1 MLLRAEADA
10 RLRSWGV
17 PDDEIR
23 RAREA
28 GLVGLLAVAAAAVP
42 GAGTYTPVELAER
55 VGMERQLSK
64 RFWRAMGFPDVPDDE
79 RLFTDVDVDAL
90 STVQAMLTL
99 GLTNVEVAIQL
110 TRVIGSSQAR
120 IAEAMLASNE
130 QRAATQVAATGHE
143 TDLFAMA
150 ADATLDTQSRLLDY
164 VWRRHL
170 QAATRRR
177 LMSDGTPGAPTM
189 SMAVGFA
196 DLVGF
201 TAMSQQI
208 SERELAAVVSRFE
221 SLAFESVTE
230 HGGRVAKMIGDE
242 VMFVVDGMDEALETA
257 LALAEAYADDDLLS
271 DVRVG
276 LAYGDVLALDGD
288 YYGPVVNLA
297 SRIVNIALPG
307 AVVVSE
313 SVHRAMGA
321 DPRYVFHPLRVRSL
335 KDIGRVRLWRA
346 RHGHPSLG

>member
-1 MLLRAEADA
+1 M
-10 RLRSWGV
+10 S
-17 PDDEIR
+17 DDEIR

-28 GLVGLLAVAAAAVP
+28 GLVGLLAVAAAALP
-42 GAGTYTPVELAER
+42 GAATYTPDELAAK
-55 VGMERQLSK
+55 VGMERDLSK
-64 RFWRAMGFPDVPDDE
+64 RFWRAMGFPDVRDDE
-79 RLFTDVDVDAL
+79 RVFTDVDADAL

-99 GLTNVEVAIQL
+99 GLTSVEVAIQL

-120 IAEAMLASNE
+120 IAEAMLGSNE
-130 QRAATQVAATGHE
+130 QRAASQVEATGHE

-150 ADATLDTQSRLLDY
+150 ADATLETQSRLLDY

-177 LMSDGTPGAPTM
+177 LMSDGTPGQPTVAL
-189 SMAVGFA
+189 AVGFA

-221 SLAFESVTE
+221 ALAFDAVTAN
-230 HGGRVAKMIGDE
+230 GGRVAKMIGDE
-242 VMFVVDGMDEALETA
+242 VMFVVEGVEAALETA

-276 LAYGDVLALDGD
+276 LAYGQVLALEGD

-313 SVHRAMGA
+313 SLHTAMGE
-321 DPRYVFHPLRVRSL
+321 DPGYVFHALRARSL
-335 KDIGRVRLWRA
+335 KDIGRVRLWRV

>member
-1 MLLRAEADA
+1 
-10 RLRSWGV
+10 V
-17 PDDEIR
+17 PDEEIR

-28 GLVGLLAVAAAAVP
+28 GLAGLLAVAAAALP
-42 GAGTYTPVELAER
+42 GSGVYTPVELAAK
-55 VGMERQLSK
+55 VGMDRELSK

-79 RLFTDVDVDAL
+79 RIFTDADADAL

-99 GLTNVEVAIQL
+99 GLTSVEVAIQL

-120 IAEAMLASNE
+120 IAEAMLSSSE
-130 QRAATQVAATGHE
+130 QRTVATGDQA
-143 TDLFAMA
+143 DLFAMSA
-150 ADATLDTQSRLLDY
+150 GATLETQGRLLEY

-170 QAATRRR
+170 QAAARRR
-177 LMSDGTPGAPTM
+177 LVSDGRPGAPTIPL
-189 SMAVGFA
+189 AVGFA

-221 SLAFESVTE
+221 ALAFDAVTK

-242 VMFVVDGMDEALETA
+242 VMFVVDGIGAALETA
-257 LALAEAYADDDLLS
+257 LGLAEAYADDDLLS

-276 LAYGDVLALDGD
+276 VAHGEVLALEGD

-313 SVHRAMGA
+313 PIHQALSD
-321 DPRYVFHPLRVRSL
+321 DPRYVFHALRVRSL
-335 KDIGRVRLWRA
+335 KDIGRVRLWRV
-346 RHGHPSLG
+346 RRGHPSLG

>member
-1 MLLRAEADA
+1 MPE
-10 RLRSWGV
+10 
-17 PDDEIR
+17 DEIQ
-23 RAREA
+23 RARAA
-28 GLVGLLAVAAAAVP
+28 GLVGLLAVAAAALP
-42 GAGTYTPVELAER
+42 GAGTYTPDELAAK
-55 VGMERQLSK
+55 VGMDRALSK

-79 RLFTDVDVDAL
+79 RVFTDVDADAL
-90 STVQAMLTL
+90 STVQGMLTL

-120 IAEAMLASNE
+120 IAEAMLGSNE
-130 QRAATQVAATGHE
+130 QRVRTHATAGGVE

-150 ADATLDTQSRLLDY
+150 ADATLATQSRLLDY

-177 LMSDGTPGAPTM
+177 LMSDGTRGGPT
-189 SMAVGFA
+189 SPLAVGFA

-208 SERELAAVVSRFE
+208 SERELAAVVGRFE
-221 SLAFESVTE
+221 ALAFDAVTQ

-242 VMFVVDGMDEALETA
+242 VMFVVDGVGPALETA
-257 LALAEAYADDDLLS
+257 LGLAEAYADDDLLS

-276 LAYGDVLALDGD
+276 LAYGEVLALEGD

-313 SVHRAMGA
+313 VVHDALA
-321 DPRYVFHPLRVRSL
+321 DDPRYVFHPLRVRSL
-335 KDIGRVRLWRA
+335 KDIGRVRLWRT
-346 RHGHPSLG
+346 RRGHPSLG

>member
-1 MLLRAEADA
+1 
-10 RLRSWGV
+10 V

-28 GLVGLLAVAAAAVP
+28 GLVGLLAVAAAALP
-42 GAGTYTPVELAER
+42 GTGEYTPDELAAK
-55 VGMERQLSK
+55 VGMSRDLSK

-79 RLFTDVDVDAL
+79 RIFTDVDADAL
-90 STVQAMLTL
+90 SSVQAMLTL
-99 GLTNVEVAIQL
+99 GLTNVEVAVQL

-120 IAEAMLASNE
+120 IAEAMLSSSE
-130 QRAATQVAATGHE
+130 QRAVTTSEQA
-143 TDLFAMA
+143 DLFAMA
-150 ADATLDTQSRLLDY
+150 AGARLETQGRLLDY

-170 QAATRRR
+170 QAAARRR
-177 LMSDGTPGAPTM
+177 LVSDVRPGAPTIPL
-189 SMAVGFA
+189 AVGFA

-221 SLAFESVTE
+221 ALAFDAVTK

-242 VMFVVDGMDEALETA
+242 VMFVVDDIGAALETA
-257 LALAEAYADDDLLS
+257 LGLAEAYADDDLLS

-276 LAYGDVLALDGD
+276 VAHGDVLALEGD

-313 SVHRAMGA
+313 SIHQALGD
-321 DPRYVFHPLRVRSL
+321 DPRYVFHGLRVRSL

>member
-1 MLLRAEADA
+1 M
-10 RLRSWGV
+10 

-23 RAREA
+23 RARAA
-28 GLVGLLAVAAAAVP
+28 GLVGLLAVAAAALP
-42 GAGTYTPVELAER
+42 GAGQYTADELAAK
-55 VGMERQLSK
+55 VGMERHLSK

-79 RLFTDVDVDAL
+79 RLFTDVDAEAL

-120 IAEAMLASNE
+120 IAEAMLGSNE
-130 QRAATQVAATGHE
+130 QRASAQAAAGGSE
-143 TDLFAMA
+143 SDLFASA
-150 ADATLDTQSRLLDY
+150 ADSTLATQSRLLDY

-177 LMSDGTPGAPTM
+177 LMSDGTPGAPTVAL
-189 SMAVGFA
+189 AVGFA

-208 SERELAAVVSRFE
+208 SERELAAVVGRFE
-221 SLAFESVTE
+221 ALAFDAVTE

-242 VMFVVDGMDEALETA
+242 VMFVVDGVGPALETA
-257 LALAEAYADDDLLS
+257 LGLAEAYADDDLLS

-276 LAYGDVLALDGD
+276 LAYGDVLALEGD

-297 SRIVNIALPG
+297 SRIVNIAIPG

-313 SVHRAMGA
+313 TVHPALA
-321 DPRYVFHPLRVRSL
+321 QDPRYVFHPLRVRSL

>member
-1 MLLRAEADA
+1 M
-10 RLRSWGV
+10 

-28 GLVGLLAVAAAAVP
+28 GLVGLLAVAAAALP
-42 GAGTYTPVELAER
+42 GAGTYTPVELAAK
-55 VGMERQLSK
+55 VGMERDLSK

-79 RLFTDVDVDAL
+79 RIFTEVDVDAL

-120 IAEAMLASNE
+120 IAEAMLGSNE
-130 QRAATQVAATGHE
+130 QRTASARGSE
-143 TDLFAMA
+143 TDLFAIA
-150 ADATLDTQSRLLDY
+150 ADATLATQSRLLDY
-164 VWRRHL
+164 VWRRHV

-177 LMSDGTPGAPTM
+177 LMADGRPARPTVPL
-189 SMAVGFA
+189 SVGFA

-208 SERELAAVVSRFE
+208 SDKELAAVVARFE
-221 SLAFESVTE
+221 ALAFDAVAR

-242 VMFVVDGMDEALETA
+242 VMFVVDGIAPALETA

-276 LAYGDVLALDGD
+276 LAHGEVLALEGD

-307 AVVVSE
+307 AVVISE
-313 SVHRAMGA
+313 PVHEALAGDR
-321 DPRYVFHPLRVRSL
+321 RYVFHPLRVRSL

>member
-1 MLLRAEADA
+1 MLRAEADA
-10 RLRSWGV
+10 RLRAWGV

-23 RAREA
+23 RARDA
-28 GLVGLLAVAAAAVP
+28 GLVGLLAVAAAALP
-42 GAGTYTPVELAER
+42 GDGKYTAGELAAK
-55 VGMERQLSK
+55 VGMERDLSK

-79 RLFTDVDVDAL
+79 RVFNDVDADAL
-90 STVQAMLTL
+90 STVQAMLAL
-99 GLTNVEVAIQL
+99 GLTSVEVAIQL

-120 IAEAMLASNE
+120 IAEAMLGSRE
-130 QRAATQVAATGHE
+130 QRTAGAPDGPEA
-143 TDLFAMA
+143 DLFAMA
-150 ADATLDTQSRLLDY
+150 ADATLETQGRLLDY

-177 LMSDGTPGAPTM
+177 LMSTGTRGAPTVPL
-189 SMAVGFA
+189 AVGFA

-208 SERELAAVVSRFE
+208 SDRELAAVVGRFE
-221 SLAFESVTE
+221 ALAFDSVTG

-242 VMFVVDGMDEALETA
+242 VMFVVDGVGPALETA
-257 LALAEAYADDDLLS
+257 LALAEAYADDDILS

-276 LAYGDVLALDGD
+276 LAYGEVLALEGD

-297 SRIVNIALPG
+297 SRIVNIAIPG

-313 SVHRAMGA
+313 AVHVATRD
-321 DPRYVFHPLRVRSL
+321 DPRYIFHPLRVRSL

>member
-1 MLLRAEADA
+1 M
-10 RLRSWGV
+10 

-28 GLVGLLAVAAAAVP
+28 GLVGLLAVAAAALP
-42 GAGTYTPVELAER
+42 GAGTYTPVELAAK
-55 VGMERQLSK
+55 VGMERDLSK

-79 RLFTDVDVDAL
+79 RIFTEVDVDAL

-120 IAEAMLASNE
+120 IAEAMLGSNE
-130 QRAATQVAATGHE
+130 QRTASARGSE
-143 TDLFAMA
+143 TDLFAIA
-150 ADATLDTQSRLLDY
+150 ADATLATQSRLLDY
-164 VWRRHL
+164 VWRRHV

-177 LMSDGTPGAPTM
+177 LMADGRPARPTVPL
-189 SMAVGFA
+189 SVGFA

-208 SERELAAVVSRFE
+208 SDKELAAVVARFE
-221 SLAFESVTE
+221 ALAFDAVAR

-242 VMFVVDGMDEALETA
+242 VMFVVDGIAPALETA

-276 LAYGDVLALDGD
+276 LAHGEVLALEGD

-307 AVVVSE
+307 AVVISE
-313 SVHRAMGA
+313 SVHEALAGDR
-321 DPRYVFHPLRVRSL
+321 RYVFHPLRVRSL

>member
-1 MLLRAEADA
+1 M
-10 RLRSWGV
+10 S
-17 PDDEIR
+17 DDEIR

-28 GLVGLLAVAAAAVP
+28 GLVGLLAVAAAALP
-42 GAGTYTPVELAER
+42 GGGKYTPVELAER
-55 VGMERQLSK
+55 VGMPRELSK

-79 RLFTDVDVDAL
+79 RIFTDVDADAL

-99 GLTNVEVAIQL
+99 GLTNVDVAIQL

-120 IAEAMLASNE
+120 IAEAMLGSND
-130 QRAATQVAATGHE
+130 QRAASSDVASG
-143 TDLFAMA
+143 DLFAMA
-150 ADATLDTQSRLLDY
+150 ADASLETQGRLLDY

-170 QAATRRR
+170 QAAIRRR
-177 LMSDGTPGAPTM
+177 LMSNGTPGQPTAPL
-189 SMAVGFA
+189 AVGFA

-208 SERELAAVVSRFE
+208 SEKELAAVVSRFE
-221 SLAFESVTE
+221 ALAFDAVTE

-242 VMFVVDGMDEALETA
+242 VMFVVEGVGPALETA
-257 LALAEAYADDDLLS
+257 LGLAEAYADDDLLS

-276 LAYGDVLALDGD
+276 LAYGDVLALEGD

-307 AVVVSE
+307 AVVVSA
-313 SVHRAMGA
+313 SVHEALGD

-335 KDIGRVRLWRA
+335 KDIGRVRLWRT
-346 RHGHPSLG
+346 RRGHPSLG

>member
-1 MLLRAEADA
+1 M
-10 RLRSWGV
+10 
-17 PDDEIR
+17 PDEEIR
-23 RAREA
+23 RARDA
-28 GLVGLLAVAAAAVP
+28 GLVGLLAVAAAALP
-42 GAGTYTPVELAER
+42 GAAKYTPVELAAK
-55 VGMERQLSK
+55 VGMERHLSK

-79 RLFTDVDVDAL
+79 RVFTDVDADAL

-99 GLTNVEVAIQL
+99 GLTNVDVAIQL

-120 IAEAMLASNE
+120 IAEAMLGSNE
-130 QRAATQVAATGHE
+130 QRSASPASPHE

-150 ADATLDTQSRLLDY
+150 ADSTLETQSRLLDY

-177 LMSDGTPGAPTM
+177 LMSDGAPARPTVPL
-189 SMAVGFA
+189 AVGFA

-208 SERELAAVVSRFE
+208 SERELAAVVGRFE
-221 SLAFESVTE
+221 ALAFDAVTQ

-242 VMFVVDGMDEALETA
+242 VMFVVDGVGAALETA
-257 LALAEAYADDDLLS
+257 LGLAEAYADDDLLS

-276 LAYGDVLALDGD
+276 LAYGDVLALEGD

-297 SRIVNIALPG
+297 SRIVNIAIPG

-313 SVHRAMGA
+313 SVHQALEH
-321 DPRYVFHPLRVRSL
+321 DPRYVFHALRVRSL

>member
-1 MLLRAEADA
+1 MLRAEADE

-17 PDDEIR
+17 PDEEIR
-23 RAREA
+23 RARDA
-28 GLVGLLAVAAAAVP
+28 GLVGLLAVAAAALP
-42 GAGTYTPVELAER
+42 GVGQYTPDELAAK
-55 VGMERQLSK
+55 VGMERHLSK

-79 RLFTDVDVDAL
+79 RVFTDVDADAL
-90 STVQAMLTL
+90 STVQAMLSL

-120 IAEAMLASNE
+120 IAEAMLGSNE
-130 QRAATQVAATGHE
+130 QRATTQAAAGGPE

-150 ADATLDTQSRLLDY
+150 ADATLATQSRLLDY

-177 LMSDGTPGAPTM
+177 LMSDGTPGAPTVAL
-189 SMAVGFA
+189 AVGFA

-208 SERELAAVVSRFE
+208 SERELAAVVGRFE
-221 SLAFESVTE
+221 ALAFDAVTR

-242 VMFVVDGMDEALETA
+242 VMFVVDGVGPALETA
-257 LALAEAYADDDLLS
+257 LGLAEAYADDDLLS

-276 LAYGDVLALDGD
+276 LAYGDVLALEGD

-313 SVHRAMGA
+313 TVHSALGE
-321 DPRYVFHPLRVRSL
+321 DPRYVFHALRVRSL